1 MRERVLRFHQKRLF
15 AAPTPVVFIK
25 IGFLAIPDPSD
36 GIKTVV
42 FAVPDPSD
50 GFFLVILNLF
60 QDLSAEK
67 EAGARSEMLKQVQ
80 HDITMS
86 RVSFKRHPDH
96 TSF

>member
-42 FAVPDPSD
+42 LAASDPSD
-50 GFFLVILNLF
+50 GIKTIFLESVRVLITEFVIRKYAYDT
-60 QDLSAEK
+60 QGQKA
-67 EAGARSEMLKQVQ
+67 KQ
-80 HDITMS
+80 
-86 RVSFKRHPDH
+86 KRGR
-96 TSF
+96 